1 MENISKYYNELGEC
15 YAVKCLDKQY
25 MEQCTLRKLQCH
37 EFIVDKLKRFV
48 KRKCPFYELS
58 EFNQLENAL
67 TELNTY
73 NNQNDIDL
81 HNKLA
86 TRERKL
92 FLKNVEKNIKKTIA
106 DFDLYYKD
114 ILESKKNTSINNSK
128 AYRNKYVNNFIK
140 TAKHETCVCGSEVN
154 IYKKTQHLN
163 TLKHKNYIAN
173 MN

>member
-37 EFIVDKLKRFV
+37 EFIVDKLKRYV
-48 KRKCPFYELS
+48 KRKCPFYDLPEYHT
-58 EFNQLENAL
+58 LEDAL
-67 TELNTY
+67 TKLNTY

-92 FLKNVEKNIKKTIA
+92 FLNNTEKNIKKSIA

-114 ILESKKNTSINNSK
+114 ILENKEKNSK
-128 AYRNKYVNNFIK
+128 NDRKEYLNKYVNNFIK

-154 IYKKTQHLN
+154 IYKKSQHLK
-163 TLKHKNYIAN
+163 TLKHKKYVETI
-173 MN
+173 

>member
-37 EFIVDKLKRFV
+37 EFIVDKLKRYV
-48 KRKCPFYELS
+48 KRKCPFYDLPEYHT
-58 EFNQLENAL
+58 LEDAL
-67 TELNTY
+67 TKLNTY

-92 FLKNVEKNIKKTIA
+92 FLNNTEKNIKKSIA

-114 ILESKKNTSINNSK
+114 ILENKEKNSK
-128 AYRNKYVNNFIK
+128 NDRKEYLNKYVNNFIK
-140 TAKHETCVCGSEVN
+140 TAKHQTCVCGSEVN
-154 IYKKTQHLN
+154 IYIINLLDSTSKHIKT
-163 TLKHKNYIAN
+163 
-173 MN
+173 